1 MVGVVGPN
9 GCGKSN
15 IIDAVRWVLGE
26 SRASELR
33 GESMHDVI
41 FNGSDQRAPSARA
54 SVELI
59 FDNSQ
64 QRLSGQWGT
73 YNELSVRRTL
83 AREEGSRYFINNQQ
97 VRRRDIYDIFMGTG
111 LGARGYAIIG
121 QGMINR
127 LIEARPEELRVYLEE
142 RSEEHTSELQSRGH
156 LVCRL
161 LLEKKNHIITN

>member
-1 MVGVVGPN
+1 
-9 GCGKSN
+9 
-15 IIDAVRWVLGE
+15 
-26 SRASELR
+26 
-33 GESMHDVI
+33 MHDVI
-41 FNGSDQRAPSARA
+41 FNGSDQRSPSARA

-111 LGARGYAIIG
+111 LGAR
-121 QGMINR
+121 
-127 LIEARPEELRVYLEE
+127 
-142 RSEEHTSELQSRGH
+142 RSEELTSELQSRGH

-161 LLEKKNHIITN
+161 MLEK

>member
-1 MVGVVGPN
+1 VQLVEIKLAGFKSFVDPTTLKIPSQMVGVVGPN

-41 FNGSDQRAPSARA
+41 FNGSDQRAPAARA

-64 QRLSGQWGT
+64 QRLSGQWGA

-83 AREEGSRYFINNQQ
+83 A
-97 VRRRDIYDIFMGTG
+97 
-111 LGARGYAIIG
+111 
-121 QGMINR
+121 
-127 LIEARPEELRVYLEE
+127 
-142 RSEEHTSELQSRGH
+142 
-156 LVCRL
+156 
-161 LLEKKNHIITN
+161 